1 MAMLFVWNVARCS
14 ASRRVARQSRK
25 RNNDLA
31 AKPQGTVI
39 TKTIGETIMKE
50 FFEIMRKDIM
60 SENFTRKE
68 YVVYGIIAPLMLVL
82 VCGLA
87 GSLA

>member
-1 MAMLFVWNVARCS
+1 
-14 ASRRVARQSRK
+14 
-25 RNNDLA
+25 
-31 AKPQGTVI
+31 
-39 TKTIGETIMKE
+39 MKE
-50 FFEIMRKDIM
+50 FMKIMEKDIL

-68 YVVYGIIAPLMLVL
+68 YVMYGIVAPLVLVL